1 MYNYVLKVSVISTA
15 TMVGY
20 SGGID
25 VIIIGKHLADVELYS
40 SEVNT
45 AKKNWLKDASPALAE
60 YLNDCLDPNREP
72 LRNQQ

>member
-1 MYNYVLKVSVISTA
+1 MYNYVLKVSVITA

-20 SGGID
+20 GIV

-45 AKKNWLKDASPALAE
+45 AIKNWLKDASPALAE
-60 YLNDCLDPNREP
+60 HLNDCLDPNREP